1 MADTLNNSL
10 SRGPLLVQFACEL
23 EFAGPLHVGT
33 GEALSM
39 ITDAPLLRDA
49 EGSVWLPGSSV
60 RGVLADWCQREAPL
74 LGVDRGYVRRLFGV
88 TPGSG
93 AGARAQD
100 WQGRL
105 TVLDLELQTMSP
117 PQVRDHVRIKRE
129 WGAADRGAKFDQEV
143 AYACSGT
150 LRLIYEGDKP
160 DDPELVLLQ
169 SVVKALQEG
178 LLAFGGKTGWG
189 LGATR
194 IGSHGWSSVDRSDP
208 NNLSAHLT
216 SQIDQNGSAPPL
228 GNWQPSAKPSC
239 PRSPNHDEPEAW
251 SWLRVDLAL
260 SFDGPMLVA
269 AIDTT
274 DPDDASSFAG
284 ERREADAV
292 WQTRPD
298 GEPVLTGSALRG
310 PLRSI
315 ADRIGKTLDMSE
327 LPGVLFGSVSSQGL
341 IRVEEGRLHGDL
353 KPVLLNHVAIDRVT
367 GFAAKNLLFNAAA
380 LASPCFHSRILVR
393 WNHAVAR
400 HRQAVALLLFVLR
413 DGAER
418 GLWVGS
424 RTTRGYG
431 YLKTIEI
438 ETAKW
443 SLVDSSSGT
452 PRRLSGTLVKES
464 IPQLG
469 ECLAFI
475 PEAWQEALC
484 SRKAR

>member
-1 MADTLNNSL
+1 MAGAFNNSL
-10 SRGPLLVQFACEL
+10 SRGPLRVQFECEL

-33 GEALSM
+33 GEALSL
-39 ITDAPLLRDA
+39 ITDAPILRDA

-74 LGVDRGYVRRLFGV
+74 LGVDRCYVRRLFGV
-88 TPGSG
+88 TPGPG
-93 AGARAQD
+93 AGARTQD

-105 TVLDLELQTMSP
+105 TVLDLELQTTAL

-129 WGAADRGAKFDQEV
+129 WGAADRRAKFDQEI

-150 LRLIYEGDKP
+150 LRLIYDGDKP

-169 SVVKALQEG
+169 SVVDALQEG

-189 LGATR
+189 LGSTR
-194 IGSHGWSSVDRSDP
+194 MAGHTWSSVDRSDP
-208 NNLSAHLT
+208 DSLSAHLA
-216 SQIDQNGSAPPL
+216 SQIAPNGEATPPGKWQSAARPRP
-228 GNWQPSAKPSC
+228 
-239 PRSPNHDEPEAW
+239 PRSPDHDEPKAW

-274 DPDDASSFAG
+274 DPDDASSFAR
-284 ERREADAV
+284 ERREADAA

-298 GEPVLTGSALRG
+298 GAPVLAGSALRG

-327 LPGVLFGSVSSQGL
+327 LPAVLFGSVSRQGL
-341 IRVEEGRLHGDL
+341 LRVEEGRLLDNPN
-353 KPVLLNHVAIDRVT
+353 PVLLNHVAIDRVT

-393 WNHAVAR
+393 WNHSVAR

-413 DGAER
+413 DGTER

-431 YLKTIEI
+431 YVKTIEI

-443 SLVDSSSGT
+443 SLVESSAGT
-452 PRRLSGTLVKES
+452 PSRLSGKLANES

-469 ECLAFI
+469 KCLGFVH
-475 PEAWQEALC
+475 EAWQEARC
-484 SRKAR
+484 SKKER